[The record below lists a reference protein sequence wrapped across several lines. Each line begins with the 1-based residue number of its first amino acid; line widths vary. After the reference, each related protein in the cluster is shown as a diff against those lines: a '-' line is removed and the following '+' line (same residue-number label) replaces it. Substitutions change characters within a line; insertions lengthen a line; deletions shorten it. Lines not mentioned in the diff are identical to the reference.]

1 MVNGERAVEDYINK
15 LTLRLQPG
23 LVFGPNNSETAC
35 LDRGWSPGEWMLK
48 YKDRVRWGNATEIQQ
63 DIDHFEMFGKLPERS
78 IGGF

>member
-1 MVNGERAVEDYINK
+1 MKDYINK

-35 LDRGWSPGEWMLK
+35 LDRGRSPGEWMLK
-48 YKDRVRWGNATEIQQ
+48 HKDRVRWGNTTEIQQ
-63 DIDHFEMFGKLPERS
+63 DIDHFETFGKLQERS